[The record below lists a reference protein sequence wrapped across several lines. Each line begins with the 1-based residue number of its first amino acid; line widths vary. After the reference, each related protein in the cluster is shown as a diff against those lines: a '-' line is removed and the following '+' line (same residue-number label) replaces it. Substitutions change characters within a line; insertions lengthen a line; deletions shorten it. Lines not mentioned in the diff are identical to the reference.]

1 MSTALT
7 IAPMVETEPGGVMP
21 MALKELALKEM
32 ALKELDFETGGALVT
47 PAKMNGDTVTLSSS
61 CSSGRP
67 TSPKQS

>member
-7 IAPMVETEPGGVMP
+7 IAPMVETEPGRVMP
-21 MALKELALKEM
+21 M

>member
-1 MSTALT
+1 VSILLT
-7 IAPMVETEPGGVMP
+7 SAPMVETEPGLVMP
-21 MALKELALKEM
+21 AVLKELE
-32 ALKELDFETGGALVT
+32 FETGGALVT

>member
-7 IAPMVETEPGGVMP
+7 IAPMVETEPGRVMP
-21 MALKELALKEM
+21 MALKELALT
-32 ALKELDFETGGALVT
+32 ELDFETGGALVT

>member
-7 IAPMVETEPGGVMP
+7 IAPMVETEPGRVMP
-21 MALKELALKEM
+21 MALKEM